1 MKGHAS
7 MLITTKT
14 ERIEFN
20 PQKDILALMMPRNKG
35 QQPRHIVYPLV
46 AMIH

>member
-1 MKGHAS
+1 MKGNAS
-7 MLITTKT
+7 MLITIKT

-20 PQKDILALMMPRNKG
+20 PQKNILGLMIPKNKE

-46 AMIH
+46 AIIH